1 MKNKIDFIYEYSDL
15 KKLYTRVKVLTGH
28 YEGLIIE
35 FGGSTLAQ
43 WAEKRKVKNNFTFEY
58 TIYQIPEQLKNYKLR
73 GTPEFESFLAYLLVD
88 VISDR
93 NKDPKAKQKLDE
105 ALMAGGIK
113 KSNINIDD
121 SWYNYN

>member
-1 MKNKIDFIYEYSDL
+1 MKNNIDFIYEYSDL
-15 KKLYTRVKVLTGH
+15 NLFHTRVKVLTGH

-105 ALMAGGIK
+105 AAMAGGIK
-113 KSNINIDD
+113 KSNINIDA
-121 SWYNYN
+121 SWYS